1 MKTAA
6 TSAAVF
12 IPGTVFAVAGPGS
25 LKKQA
30 EAMEAAE
37 REKAKAAADANGSAT
52 GAPTSDPSSA
62 PAPAPRPAAGTSQP
76 ASDAAAPSSTSGSIP
91 GSTLAQDASAPKEPT
106 PPDTV
111 YANGKNYDPGLASK
125 GRRLYQA
132 FCQKC
137 HGLNLVNNS
146 PAFFDLRKLRIDEKP
161 RFYRSVSLGL
171 RAMPAWGEVIKP
183 DEMEQLWSYIM
194 TTNKQ

>member
-1 MKTAA
+1 
-6 TSAAVF
+6 
-12 IPGTVFAVAGPGS
+12 
-25 LKKQA
+25 L
-30 EAMEAAE
+30 
-37 REKAKAAADANGSAT
+37 
-52 GAPTSDPSSA
+52 
-62 PAPAPRPAAGTSQP
+62 
-76 ASDAAAPSSTSGSIP
+76 DAAAPSSTSGSIP
-91 GSTLAQDASAPKEPT
+91 GSTPAQDASAPKEPT

-111 YANGKNYDPGLASK
+111 YANGKNYDPGLAPK